1 MKTRTQCFMIA
12 GLVILILA
20 VGWLGYS
27 TRNQEPAQV
36 FSATINRDCAP
47 WDGGAFT
54 VSIPVD
60 VTTTIMISIWQS
72 PDIQHPIAFTFPDES
87 GQTGF
92 VYILPEIDPLQPLS
106 GEVFFGR
113 VEQGLPVEG
122 EFNLTTERGEQ
133 FNGRFKA
140 VWGDQV
146 VYCG

>member
-1 MKTRTQCFMIA
+1 MKTRTQFFMIVS
-12 GLVILILA
+12 LIILILG
-20 VGWLGYS
+20 VNWLSYA
-27 TRNQEPAQV
+27 TRNEEPAKV
-36 FSATINRDCAP
+36 LSATINPDCAP

-140 VWGDQV
+140 MWGDQV